1 MHQSRSF
8 GVIYFSTLLFLFASG
23 IYSNHYYTRNTCD
36 VIPLTLYLFWIQK
49 SYVILLETHKYKIYA
64 SEWFI
69 IIYIWTF
76 AIENLRSMALSTPCS
91 VWAKIKNWHSKLWN
105 LLETLAII
113 IFIIGFFLRSTALF
127 KYSPLDG
134 YPRQNLITN
143 KTISEPE
150 LTPKEITLIGY
161 GRAFY
166 SGWFSY
172 WYLLSDWLSDTT
184 NQDSCENFF

>member
-1 MHQSRSF
+1 MR
-8 GVIYFSTLLFLFASG
+8 
-23 IYSNHYYTRNTCD
+23 
-36 VIPLTLYLFWIQK
+36 K

-113 IFIIGFFLRSTALF
+113 IFIIGNRDLRTELSSSPYFSFERIGLRALKKGFFLRSTALF
-127 KYSPLDG
+127 KYAPLDD
-134 YPRQNLITN
+134 YPRPSPITN
-143 KTISEPE
+143 KTINEPE

-166 SGWFSY
+166 SGAFSNVT
-172 WYLLSDWLSDTT
+172 LRLAVKIR
-184 NQDSCENFF
+184 Q

>member
-1 MHQSRSF
+1 
-8 GVIYFSTLLFLFASG
+8 
-23 IYSNHYYTRNTCD
+23 
-36 VIPLTLYLFWIQK
+36 
-49 SYVILLETHKYKIYA
+49 
-64 SEWFI
+64 
-69 IIYIWTF
+69 
-76 AIENLRSMALSTPCS
+76 MALSTPCS

-184 NQDSCENFF
+184 NQDSCENFFQLILPFGLLEFLNFVPSTKHLDHTLPWPGK